1 MWTHTTSG
9 CTIMTQ
15 TTPLYN
21 LALRWEEENGD
32 LFSKETLDLYDRFF
46 EVHIVPYF
54 EGRTDIT
61 KQEVLDFVEKKKE
74 EGFSDLTIYKMR
86 RILARVLEYGAALD
100 ECPAPEWNLELP
112 IPEPRKGATILS
124 TEDQARL
131 ERFLIDNPG
140 PKHLCLFL
148 MLTTGMGPGEVMD
161 LKWEDVA
168 LAKSRIRVRT
178 ERGMVSKRNA
188 KYRQVPLDERQKIYL
203 RKMTSLPTVYLW
215 TGKSKQMAPSGLRG
229 RLMKVLDELIIPPV
243 RLSDLRHT
251 YGVRRLEAGTSYKE
265 LTRELGLVDARDVR
279 RYYEGF
285 LSPEVRAAR
294 EKEYTD
300 DFLPRKGPGHIEH
313 PGPDLY
319 PEVVEVR
326 RKIEAKKAELQYQL
340 DNLEFDLDIIR
351 TLRNS
356 DCVQGKARE
365 GLYKFVE
372 KVLGPDDKDGQYLV
386 EYMRYNMRVATM
398 PLRVNNV
405 TTVQAIRSR
414 VSHGFDKLCKRL
426 EEINAVEGWDMLGTY
441 RELCRKIVEM
451 APAAPKR
458 TGPKGK
464 PSVQKDYKAAV
475 EALVRMQEENE
486 ALRERVKQLEEKS

>member
-1 MWTHTTSG
+1 
-9 CTIMTQ
+9 MTQ
-15 TTPLYN
+15 ITPLYN
-21 LALRWEEENGD
+21 LVLRWEKENGD

-46 EVHIVPYF
+46 ETHIVPYF
-54 EGRTDIT
+54 EGRVDIG
-61 KQEVLDFVEKKKE
+61 KQEVLDFMEKKKE
-74 EGFSDLTIYKMR
+74 EGFSELTIYKMR
-86 RILARVLEYGAALD
+86 RILARVLEYGAALG
-100 ECPAPEWNLELP
+100 ECPAPDWNLELAL
-112 IPEPRKGATILS
+112 PEPRKGATILS
-124 TEDQARL
+124 VEDQARL

-140 PKHLCLFL
+140 PKHICLFL
-148 MLTTGMGPGEVMD
+148 MLTTGIGPGEVMD

-168 LAKSRIRVRT
+168 LAKSKIRVRT
-178 ERGMVSKRNA
+178 ERGIVSKRKA
-188 KYRQVPLDERQKIYL
+188 KYRQVPIDERQRIYL
-203 RKMTSLPTVYLW
+203 RKMATLPSIYLW
-215 TGKSKQMAPSGLRG
+215 TGKPKQMAPSGLRG
-229 RLMKVLDELIIPPV
+229 RLMKVLDELIIPPI

-251 YGVRRLEAGTSYKE
+251 YGVRRLESGVTYKE
-265 LTRELGLVDARDVR
+265 LTKELGLTDPRDVR
-279 RYYEGF
+279 KYYEGF

-300 DFLPRKGPGHIEH
+300 DFEPKKWPEH
-313 PGPDLY
+313 TSHLGPDLY

-326 RKIEAKKAELQYQL
+326 KKIEAKKAELQYQL
-340 DNLEFDLDIIR
+340 DNLEFDLDIIK

-356 DCVQGKARE
+356 DCVQGKARD

-414 VSHGFDKLCKRL
+414 VSHGFAKLCKRL
-426 EEINAVEGWDMLGTY
+426 EDINAVEGWDMIGTY
-441 RELCRKIVEM
+441 KELCQKIVEM

-464 PSVQKDYKAAV
+464 PSVQKDYKNAV
-475 EALVRMQEENE
+475 EALERLRAENE
-486 ALRERVKQLEEKS
+486 ALKAKVEELEAGVTS